1 MGTQQKK
8 SWLCHSRFHSF
19 LALMAV
25 ILLTTT
31 TAQASRINVCKGR
44 VYIVPSK
51 REVCRA
57 AATSVTVAPGLRVI
71 DANGETV
78 GYADSLVGMNRRGYV
93 FNPMLNAFVGVDI
106 RDGAHIYPSAGGRL
120 LFTTP
125 DCTGQPY
132 VSGGNENPWVLYNVG
147 GLSYTAVGRNN
158 PVWISPQS
166 LKDPDEC
173 MPYPTDTAGAE
184 RVQPVMQIELPS
196 FVPPFSLAI
205 Q

>member
-1 MGTQQKK
+1 
-8 SWLCHSRFHSF
+8 
-19 LALMAV
+19 
-25 ILLTTT
+25 
-31 TAQASRINVCKGR
+31 
-44 VYIVPSK
+44 
-51 REVCRA
+51 
-57 AATSVTVAPGLRVI
+57 
-71 DANGETV
+71 
-78 GYADSLVGMNRRGYV
+78 
-93 FNPMLNAFVGVDI
+93 MLNAFVGVDI